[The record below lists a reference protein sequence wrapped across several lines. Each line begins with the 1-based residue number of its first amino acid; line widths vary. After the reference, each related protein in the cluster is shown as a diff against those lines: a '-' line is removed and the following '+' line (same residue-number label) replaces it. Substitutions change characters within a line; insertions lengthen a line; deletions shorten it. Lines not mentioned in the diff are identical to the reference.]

1 MIMMMLTN
9 FRGRDRET
17 LDQFRLPL
25 PSTRHS
31 PAKVEDL
38 RWIYSK
44 SLILNKISH
53 CECAKQ
59 QWVLDWLRGREL
71 PVVFTSKT
79 FSSTEVLC

>member
-1 MIMMMLTN
+1 MIIMIMMMLTN

-44 SLILNKISH
+44 SLILNNAS
-53 CECAKQ
+53 
-59 QWVLDWLRGREL
+59 VGLRLASRQRIAHG
-71 PVVFTSKT
+71 VQ
-79 FSSTEVLC
+79 

>member
-53 CECAKQ
+53 SLYKAA
-59 QWVLDWLRGREL
+59 VGLRLASMQRITRG
-71 PVVFTSKT
+71 VH
-79 FSSTEVLC
+79 

>member
-31 PAKVEDL
+31 AAKVEDL

-44 SLILNKISH
+44 PLILKENITLCK
-53 CECAKQ
+53 AA
-59 QWVLDWLRGREL
+59 VGLRLASMQRITRGAH
-71 PVVFTSKT
+71 
-79 FSSTEVLC
+79 

>member
-1 MIMMMLTN
+1 MIIMIMMMLTN

-53 CECAKQ
+53 
-59 QWVLDWLRGREL
+59 DWLRGRDL

-79 FSSTEVLC
+79 FRSTEVLC

>member
-1 MIMMMLTN
+1 MITMIMMMLTN

-17 LDQFRLPL
+17 LNQFRLPL

-44 SLILNKISH
+44 SLILNKTLCKAAVGLGLASRQRI
-53 CECAKQ
+53 A
-59 QWVLDWLRGREL
+59 RG
-71 PVVFTSKT
+71 VH
-79 FSSTEVLC
+79 